1 MKKMTRDTRRNPVA
15 KAVRT
20 PVFRQRIVTDK
31 RQKARLKALARD
43 ARID

>member
-1 MKKMTRDTRRNPVA
+1 MKKAMQSVRRNPVA

-31 RQKARLKALARD
+31 RQKARLKALSRD